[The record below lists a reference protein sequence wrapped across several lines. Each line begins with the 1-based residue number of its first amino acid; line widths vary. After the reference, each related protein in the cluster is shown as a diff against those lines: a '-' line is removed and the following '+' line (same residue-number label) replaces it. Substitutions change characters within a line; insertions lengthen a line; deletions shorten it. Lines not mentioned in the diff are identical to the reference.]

1 LGTAIEAY
9 KTANDKIFRPS
20 YDFSTLEDLKNYLN
34 QVPEEIQSEYKFNAE
49 SAKEELNSLL
59 SQTEE
64 LNTSNP
70 NVTVAANVSD
80 ATTKLSQVV
89 AKMNEIKSRTVT
101 VTANVVESSGGQA
114 SGNVGLAKAQGTL
127 MGELGPEL
135 VVSNGRYFVAGQNGP
150 EMVNLAS
157 DAIVFNHL
165 QTEQLLKR
173 GMSSGRGR
181 AVTNER
187 VATAYA
193 KGNIHGGPAMA
204 SASAALAAL
213 KQLRAEWQALAGLS
227 VSDLA
232 GKGGGGGG
240 GGDKELPGFIRDIE
254 RWYNWLQK
262 IADLEKQINYEEQ
275 LRSKIQSDAMSNG
288 RAYYDSQIR
297 QLNQLN
303 DSIAT
308 SSSLYLS

>member
-1 LGTAIEAY
+1 MEPAINTI
-9 KTANDKIFRPS
+9 KTASLPDRIINVRA
-20 YDFSTLEDLKNYLN
+20 NYIDG
-34 QVPEEIQSEYKFNAE
+34 EGE
-49 SAKEELNSLL
+49 
-59 SQTEE
+59 
-64 LNTSNP
+64 
-70 NVTVAANVSD
+70 
-80 ATTKLSQVV
+80 ATGS
-89 AKMNEIKSRTVT
+89 
-101 VTANVVESSGGQA
+101 
-114 SGNVGLAKAQGTL
+114 VGLAKAAGTL

-150 EMVNLAS
+150 EMVNLAP

-204 SASAALAAL
+204 SAAAALNAL
-213 KQLRAEWQALAGLS
+213 KQLRAEWNALLNLS
-227 VSDLA
+227 VADLA

-240 GGDKELPGFIRDIE
+240 GGGDKELAGFIRDVE

-275 LRSKIQSDAMSNG
+275 LRSKIQSDAASNG